1 MGAIK
6 AKTRIPLKEPF
17 NCKENISHHNI
28 IDRTILLEVPF
39 IFIIH
44 LERKKKAN
52 RIKSYSDLIRVDI
65 DIYSVFKLEN
75 AVYLIKGLYQNYHD
89 SLQNK
94 VNTLEKAI

>member
-1 MGAIK
+1 L
-6 AKTRIPLKEPF
+6 TEPF
-17 NCKENISHHNI
+17 YWKY
-28 IDRTILLEVPF
+28 
-39 IFIIH
+39 H
-44 LERKKKAN
+44 LFSSYTWKGKKKAN